1 MLKEEEV
8 TFQKQRTRLDRRD
21 LSWEVAILSELEGT
35 LLLIIQAWESQ
46 TKVE

>member
-1 MLKEEEV
+1 MLREEEV
-8 TFQKQRTRLDRRD
+8 TFQKQRTHLDRRD
-21 LSWEVAILSELEGT
+21 LSWEVAILSELEGK